1 VNFSVLKTINL
12 EKYSSKLIC
21 IEILK
26 DKDLNLIKKYFLK
39 RNYKLIGKKQ
49 VSYFFSN

>member
-1 VNFSVLKTINL
+1 MDFSVLKTINL
-12 EKYSSKLIC
+12 EKYSPKLIC

-26 DKDLNLIKKYFLK
+26 DKDLKLIEKYFLK
-39 RNYKLIGKKQ
+39 RNYKLIGKRQ